1 MRVMYF
7 VRAKNP
13 DLPRPKLMEEITKL
27 AERHRQAGNVVDLG
41 GALTP
46 MADGAIV
53 KLSGGK
59 VHVIDGPF
67 AEAKEVVG
75 GYAIFQFA
83 NREEAL
89 ASAVEFMN
97 LHRDYG
103 EGWEGECEMRPFME
117 FEGPAA

>member
-1 MRVMYF
+1 MRFMYF
-7 VRAKNP
+7 VRSQSTGMPA
-13 DLPRPKLMEEITKL
+13 PRLMEEIGKL
-27 AERHRQAGNVVDLG
+27 VERHSKDGTLVDLG

-46 MADGAIV
+46 MSDGAIV
-53 KLSGGK
+53 RLSGGK
-59 VHVIDGPF
+59 VQVIDGPF

-83 NREEAL
+83 TREEGL
-89 ASAVEFMN
+89 ASAVEFMT

-117 FEGPAA
+117 APCA